1 MAKKCLIE
9 MYGVRVILKYDKTIV
24 LEEVLST
31 LSKKCSLKTQLRGVT
46 YYDLMIELVNWNKN
60 EHFDRLGTKKDSN
73 NIRIPIK
80 EGRDVVI
87 LIEVAILDY
96 KLRKS
101 GKDYSKIFNK
111 EIYKQINNKKRTQK
125 NEIKNSIHGVLLKVN
140 GIGTL
145 IIGKSGVGKSEV
157 GLELIAKG
165 NKFIADDKVII
176 KGKYNDKKIRGYCT
190 EIPYYMEVRG
200 LGIVNIEKIYGV
212 EYIKA
217 YTNIDIIFEITE
229 DSIEST
235 TVNLLGHMF
244 SIHKLEICAIKNLAT
259 EIEELVKMYRK

>member
-200 LGIVNIEKIYGV
+200 LGIVNIEKIYGT
-212 EYIKA
+212 EYIKSYA
-217 YTNIDIIFEITE
+217 NIDIIVEIVE
-229 DSIEST
+229 DSVENETINILEEI
-235 TVNLLGHMF
+235 F
-244 SIHKLEICAIKNLAT
+244 PIHKLEICAIKNLAT